1 MVRPSTAGIII
12 ALMKADVTLA
22 PQFHHINDVESIRDT
37 FNDQGAVFI
46 NECDEQSLITLAK
59 QLGRIAKPRN
69 EVGTG
74 TGVSNIRCA
83 PGLEGKGYSS
93 EGWCLLIK

>member
-1 MVRPSTAGIII
+1 MVTMVRSSTTGVVI
-12 ALMKADVTLA
+12 ALMKTDVLLA
-22 PQFHHINDVESIRDT
+22 PQFHHIKDVDSIRDT

-46 NECDEQSLITLAK
+46 NGCDEQSLIILAK
-59 QLGRIAKPRN
+59 HLGRIAKPRN

-93 EGWCLLIK
+93 EGWCC